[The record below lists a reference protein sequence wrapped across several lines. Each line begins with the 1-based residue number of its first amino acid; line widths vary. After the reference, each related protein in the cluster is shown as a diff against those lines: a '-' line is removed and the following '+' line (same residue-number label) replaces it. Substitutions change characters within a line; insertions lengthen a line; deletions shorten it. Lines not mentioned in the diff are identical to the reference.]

1 MIEYILIGDVHS
13 QLTALERIYYY
24 NNQDNYHYIFL
35 GDLFDSRVEYSDSVG
50 VYEFIRYLGD
60 RCTVIQSNHQDK
72 LNRYIKGNSVNTD
85 WIHPTI
91 VDFNNQFDD
100 EFKSW
105 LDSLPYGA
113 VVNVDDKQYRIS
125 HAYFPKSVEVNATDE
140 LTLVYGDSLTRT
152 QKALM
157 LYGKRQQFNGINVRV
172 PWWCEEEQKDWVRVA
187 GHYHLLHI
195 DHNSIVLDG
204 SCGDE
209 GGILYAYNLST
220 RELIS
225 SVY

>member
-1 MIEYILIGDVHS
+1 MTEYILVGDVHS
-13 QLTALERIYYY
+13 QY
-24 NNQDNYHYIFL
+24 NQLSSIITKTFYVNTHYIFL
-35 GDLFDSRVEYSDSVG
+35 GDLFDSRVDYSDSVN
-50 VYEFIRYLGD
+50 VYQSIRELGN

-72 LNRYIKGNSVNTD
+72 LNRYIKGNAVNTD

-91 VDFNNQFDD
+91 ADFNNQFDD

-105 LDSLPYGA
+105 LDSLPYGV

-125 HAYFPKSVEVNATDE
+125 HAYFPKSVEVNVTDE

-152 QKALM
+152 QKNLM
-157 LYGKRQQFNGINVRV
+157 LYGKRQQFNGVNARV
-172 PWWCEEEQKDWVRVA
+172 PWWDEEEQKDWIRVA

-209 GGILYAYNLST
+209 DGVLYAYNLST
-220 RELIS
+220 RELMS